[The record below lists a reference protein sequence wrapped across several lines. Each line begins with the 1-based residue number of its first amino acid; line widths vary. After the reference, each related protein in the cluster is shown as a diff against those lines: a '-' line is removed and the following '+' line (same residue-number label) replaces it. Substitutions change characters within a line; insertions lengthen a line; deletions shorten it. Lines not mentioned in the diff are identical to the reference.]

1 LSGRGSGFWLT
12 ASASL
17 LWGTVF
23 VAADVGLHYTNAYI
37 LVFVRFLVASGVIGV
52 LALLFNRRLGITQ
65 QLRRTPV
72 WLLGMIDAAGFL
84 LQYAGQSLT
93 NASDAT
99 LLANLAPVLVPI
111 VAWRVSKESVS
122 KSQEVAMVLGFS
134 GLVLMALPAARLQG
148 RNVLGDLFLFGASAS
163 FALFIVLS
171 KRFNAVST
179 GSALAVILTI
189 TVFLAPAA
197 LVLGRLNPLN
207 FTLGFN
213 GWSASLYM
221 GVICTVIPMVLY
233 LRGLRWISSSE
244 SGALLLLEVLSG
256 LVLAVSLLG
265 QVPNVFELVACTT
278 IVAALAVGS
287 ISKSTT
293 TY

>member
-1 LSGRGSGFWLT
+1 M
-12 ASASL
+12 
-17 LWGTVF
+17 F

-65 QLRRTPV
+65 QLRRTSI
-72 WLLGMIDAAGFL
+72 WLLGMIDAGGFL

-122 KSQEVAMVLGFS
+122 KSQRAAMVLGFS
-134 GLVLMALPAARLQG
+134 GLVMMAFPASSLQG
-148 RNVLGDLFLFGASAS
+148 TNVLGDLFLFGASAS

-179 GSALAVILTI
+179 DSALAVILTI

-207 FTLGFN
+207 FALGFN

-221 GVICTVIPMVLY
+221 GVVCTVIPMVLY

-244 SGALLLLEVLSG
+244 SGTLLLLEVLSG

-265 QVPNVFELVACTT
+265 QVPNVFELVASTA
-278 IVAALAVGS
+278 IVAALAIGS
-287 ISKSTT
+287 FSK
-293 TY
+293 